1 MRDTHPAAKPSA
13 LAAVT
18 RSSANAWL
26 VTMTVVAL
34 VGVAVGAALGTALYH
49 PQDEAPTASAQIR
62 LAPPV
67 DLMAMATGASADQ
80 SATSAADYV
89 TGEVAYLS
97 GQGFAQALATRLR
110 KPGPVDFAVTQ
121 NATSPVVTLM
131 ATGATPAEA
140 TRIVRSAID
149 LYATGLRSRVDEQ
162 LASVSEAFKRWTA
175 EAARDPGRRGQIAA
189 LRANIELQAT
199 RPGGLDVLAP
209 PSADEHSDTHWPFGA
224 VFGGLLGG
232 VLALAA
238 LTGHRSRSGRVR
250 SAFDVVDA
258 VDPATLQS
266 VITPEVGLA
275 RLHRTDAESQ
285 TARMHLARTL
295 LAQCAGSAASADA
308 RIVVVGAS
316 AKSGSAQVA
325 ALLRDAAAE
334 THGDDGIAIVDA
346 GALGESAST
355 AAEIAAASEVILV
368 ARLNVDTVDSLVAVV
383 TAARTHPGGVKA
395 VLTFRPWWA
404 ARSSR
409 TGDDGLEIASRKGE
423 SATVA
428 DPERNG
434 SAPHPVAAH

>member
-1 MRDTHPAAKPSA
+1 MRDTHPAAKASA

-18 RSSANAWL
+18 RGSANAWL

-34 VGVAVGAALGTALYH
+34 VGVAVGAALGAALYH

-62 LAPPV
+62 LSPPV

-80 SATSAADYV
+80 TATSAADYV

-110 KPGPVDFAVTQ
+110 ESGPVDFTVTQ

-131 ATGATPAEA
+131 AAGATPAEA
-140 TRIVRSAID
+140 TRTVRSAID
-149 LYATGLRSRVDEQ
+149 LYATGLRSRVDGQ

-175 EAARDPGRRGQIAA
+175 EAAGDPGRRSQIAA
-189 LRANIELQAT
+189 LRSNVELQAT

-209 PSADEHSDTHWPFGA
+209 PSPDTHPDTHWPFGA

-232 VLALAA
+232 VFALAA
-238 LTGHRSRSGRVR
+238 LTGYRSRSGKVR

-258 VDPATLQS
+258 VDPVALQGI
-266 VITPEVGLA
+266 ITPEVGLA
-275 RLHRTDAESQ
+275 RLRRTDAESQ
-285 TARMHLARTL
+285 TTRMHLARTL
-295 LAQCAGSAASADA
+295 FAQCATPAGA

-325 ALLRDAAAE
+325 ALLREAAAE
-334 THGDDGIAIVDA
+334 THSEDGIAIVDA
-346 GALGESAST
+346 GALGESASI
-355 AAEIAAASEVILV
+355 AAEIAGATEVILV
-368 ARLNVDTVDSLVAVV
+368 ARLNVDTMDSVAAVV
-383 TAARTHPGGVKA
+383 AAARTHPGGVKA
-395 VLTFRPWWA
+395 VVTFQPWWA
-404 ARSSR
+404 ARSLRSR
-409 TGDDGLEIASRKGE
+409 DDGLETASPQHE
-423 SATVA
+423 SATVGA
-428 DPERNG
+428 PERNG

>member
-1 MRDTHPAAKPSA
+1 M
-13 LAAVT
+13 T

-110 KPGPVDFAVTQ
+110 KSGPVDFTVTQ

-232 VLALAA
+232 VLALAV

-258 VDPATLQS
+258 VDPAALQG
-266 VITPEVGLA
+266 VIAPEVGLA
-275 RLHRTDAESQ
+275 RLRRTDAESQ

-295 LAQCAGSAASADA
+295 FAQCAAPADA

-316 AKSGSAQVA
+316 ARSGSAQVA

-334 THGDDGIAIVDA
+334 AHGDDGIVIVDA

-355 AAEIAAASEVILV
+355 TAEIAAATEVVLV
-368 ARLNVDTVDSLVAVV
+368 ARLNVDTVDSLSAVV
-383 TAARTHPGGVKA
+383 AAARTHPGGVKA
-395 VLTFRPWWA
+395 VLTFQPWWA

-409 TGDDGLEIASRKGE
+409 AGGDGLEPVSPEAE
-423 SATVA
+423 SATVG